1 MKKLH
6 LAEDMEQEVVEPV
19 VKELQSGTLISSL
32 IKAEWDLV
40 DLYNS
45 ILITMQGEELPDEV
59 GVILNEII
67 TDQYKNIGQLEKC
80 LQLVNKTS
88 LQIENGREEAIEVI
102 ES

>member
-6 LAEDMEQEVVEPV
+6 LLEDVEEVITPE
-19 VKELQSGTLISSL
+19 VKELQAGSLISTLIKS
-32 IKAEWDLV
+32 EWDLV

-45 ILITMQGEELPDEV
+45 MLITMQGVDMPAEV
-59 GVILNEII
+59 ETILNEII

-80 LQLVNKTS
+80 LQLVNKNS
-88 LQIENGREEAIEVI
+88 LQIEDGKEEAIEVV